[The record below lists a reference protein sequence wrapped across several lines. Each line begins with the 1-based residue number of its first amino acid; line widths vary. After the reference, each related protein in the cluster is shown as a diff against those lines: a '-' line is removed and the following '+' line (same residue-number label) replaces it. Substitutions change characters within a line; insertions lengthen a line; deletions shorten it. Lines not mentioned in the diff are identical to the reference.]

1 MTNPLW
7 PDTANHAASILE
19 RCLGN
24 EPAHCQAACP
34 LHIDNRQMIALIGE
48 GRFDD
53 ALAVVEEKLPFPK
66 VLGRICTRPCEP
78 ACKRQEVEEAV
89 AIRDLKRFV
98 ADRRKLPA
106 VLPVPGPERR
116 ERIAIVGGGP
126 AGIMAARELRLM
138 GYSVTVFETG
148 DALGGAVRRYI
159 PRYRLPREVIEE
171 EFNRILELGV
181 QVRFHT
187 RLGRDVSLTALRND
201 FQAVLLAMGAHA
213 SVKLNIPGEALP
225 GVYTALDLLGRV
237 NSDRPVAIDRAI
249 GRTVAVIG
257 GGDAAID
264 AARTAP
270 RLGASDVH
278 VFYRRSRDEMS
289 ASPQELRDAELEGIR
304 FHYLVAPKVIH
315 GGAIHG
321 DGTTGVRSLE
331 CLRMSLGS
339 PDDSGRRRPNPIPG
353 SEFQVP
359 VDSVVVAIGQTVEKD
374 YWPEGLE
381 ATPWGTV
388 HVDPVTLRTNFPN
401 VFAAGDVVR
410 GADTVVDAL
419 ATGRHAALSM
429 DCQLRGQPLE
439 AIPRESAR
447 WDSGLDMDPGNVAP
461 EPRQRVPPLPAEYRI
476 EGGGEVDA
484 GFSEEAA
491 RMEAGRCLSCEC
503 RKCVEHCG
511 YLARHGESP
520 ADLVMTLARILDD
533 PDDEARRIPYACNLC
548 RLCAQVCP
556 EGLDI
561 GAMVL
566 SAREQLVATGAGPL
580 RAHRPVTNHQ
590 RWSTSRLFT
599 LSRAPRGHGTCEY
612 VFFPGC
618 GLPGYSPRLV
628 SGAYEYLRA
637 HLPDTGIVLDC
648 CGTPT
653 RTLGDRA
660 GFERIRQR
668 MAGALRRSGT
678 HRVIVACPNCQY
690 TIGTYMPE
698 LEVTSLYR
706 FMTRFGPPVPSAIQG
721 AMQGAI
727 RPNAVFSVHDSC
739 VARHD
744 THLHDSVRE
753 LIRAMGY
760 RIEEMPNAR
769 EHARCCGIG
778 GMAGYADPQR
788 LTRAIRDRAFETPHD
803 IVTYCAGCRSTLA
816 SSGKPTVHILDLFFN
831 PSRLAN
837 KSKFREGP
845 LSTWV
850 NRGKTKVHLWRG
862 ERG

>member
-1 MTNPLW
+1 
-7 PDTANHAASILE
+7 
-19 RCLGN
+19 
-24 EPAHCQAACP
+24 
-34 LHIDNRQMIALIGE
+34 
-48 GRFDD
+48 
-53 ALAVVEEKLPFPK
+53 
-66 VLGRICTRPCEP
+66 
-78 ACKRQEVEEAV
+78 
-89 AIRDLKRFV
+89 
-98 ADRRKLPA
+98 
-106 VLPVPGPERR
+106 
-116 ERIAIVGGGP
+116 
-126 AGIMAARELRLM
+126 MAARELRLM
-138 GYSVTVFETG
+138 GYKVTVFEAG
-148 DALGGAVRRYI
+148 DALGGALRRYI

-171 EFNRILELGV
+171 EFNRIFELGV

-213 SVKLNIPGEALP
+213 SLKLNIPGEALP

-237 NSDRPVAIDRAI
+237 NSDRPVAI
-249 GRTVAVIG
+249 GRTVVVIG
-257 GGDAAID
+257 GGEAAMD

-278 VFYRRSRDEMS
+278 VFYRRSRDEMG
-289 ASPQELRDAELEGIR
+289 ASPQELRDAEEEGIR

-315 GGAIHG
+315 GGAVHG
-321 DGTTGVRSLE
+321 AARVQSLE
-331 CLRMSLGS
+331 CLRMSLGA
-339 PDDSGRRRPNPIPG
+339 PGASGRRRPYPIPG

-359 VDSVVVAIGQTVEKD
+359 VDSIVVAIGQTVEKD

-381 ATPWGTV
+381 AAPWGAI

-410 GADTVVDAL
+410 GAGTVVDAL
-419 ATGRHAALSM
+419 AAGRHAALSM
-429 DCQLRGQPLE
+429 DCQLRGRPLA

-447 WDSGLDMDPGNVAP
+447 WDSGLDINPGNVAP
-461 EPRQRVPPLPAEYRI
+461 APRQRVARLPAERRL
-476 EGGGEVDA
+476 GVFDEVDA

-491 RMEAGRCLSCEC
+491 RTEAGRCLSCQC
-503 RKCVEHCG
+503 RQCVEHCG

-520 ADLVMTLARILDD
+520 ADLVMALARVLDN
-533 PDDEARRIPYACNLC
+533 PGGEARRLPYACNLC

-556 EGLDI
+556 ENLDI
-561 GAMVL
+561 GAMML
-566 SAREQLVATGAGPL
+566 SARQQLVATGAGPL
-580 RAHRPVTNHQ
+580 RAHRPVTSHQ

-599 LSRAPRGHGTCEY
+599 LSRAPRGHGACEY

-628 SGAYEYLRA
+628 SGAYDYLRA
-637 HLPDTGIVLDC
+637 HLPGTGIVLDC

-653 RTLGDRA
+653 RTLGDKA

-668 MAGALRRSGT
+668 MAGAVRRSGT

-690 TIGTYMPE
+690 TIETYMPE

-706 FMTRFGPPVPSAIQG
+706 FMTRFGPPIPGAIQ
-721 AMQGAI
+721 
-727 RPNAVFSVHDSC
+727 PEAVFSVHDSC

-744 THLHDSVRE
+744 TNLHDSVRE
-753 LIRAMGY
+753 LIRAIGY

-816 SSGKPTVHILDLFFN
+816 SSGKPTLHLLDLFFN

-837 KSKFREGP
+837 ESKPREGP
-845 LSTWV
+845 LSAWV

-862 ERG
+862 KRG